1 MTNRQVAYTAQI
13 HWTEV
18 AQYLGGREWNGM
30 RFPSATQNG
39 AKFKFMNYFWNFPFN
54 IFKS

>member
-1 MTNRQVAYTAQI
+1 
-13 HWTEV
+13 
-18 AQYLGGREWNGM
+18 M

-54 IFKS
+54 IFKSWLTTGHWNYGKWNHR